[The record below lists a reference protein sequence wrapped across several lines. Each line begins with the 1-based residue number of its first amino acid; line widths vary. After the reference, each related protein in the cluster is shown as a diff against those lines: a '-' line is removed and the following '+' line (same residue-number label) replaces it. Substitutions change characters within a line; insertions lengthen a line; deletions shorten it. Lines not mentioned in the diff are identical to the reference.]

1 MAGGPPAKN
10 QPSRAAAYGPR
21 VSPYALFGGI
31 ALALGLGVILLLT
44 WGVGLN
50 WYLAWI
56 LTWSAVTF
64 AFYGYD
70 KRQAVA
76 QGLRVPEIVL
86 HLLALI
92 GGFLGGWAGRAYFHH
107 KTRKP
112 AFLIV
117 LHIATVL
124 NLGVFF
130 WLLARR

>member
-1 MAGGPPAKN
+1 MARQEPVGDKSSHSPV
-10 QPSRAAAYGPR
+10 YGPR

-31 ALALGLGVILLLT
+31 ALALGLGVTLALI

-56 LTWSAVTF
+56 LGWSVVTF

-70 KRQAVA
+70 KHQAVA

-112 AFLIV
+112 TFLIV
-117 LHIATVL
+117 LIVATVL
-124 NLGVFF
+124 NLGVFL

>member
-1 MAGGPPAKN
+1 MAGGSPAKHRSAR
-10 QPSRAAAYGPR
+10 PYSGPH
-21 VSPYALFGGI
+21 VSPYLLFGGI
-31 ALALGLGVILLLT
+31 ALAVGLGVILLLM
-44 WGVGLN
+44 WGIGLN

-56 LTWSAVTF
+56 LAWSVVTF

-70 KRQAVA
+70 KHQAIA

-92 GGFLGGWAGRAYFHH
+92 GGFLGGWAGRAYFRH

-112 AFLIV
+112 VFLVV
-117 LHIATVL
+117 LIIATVL

>member
-1 MAGGPPAKN
+1 MAGGSPAK
-10 QPSRAAAYGPR
+10 QRPARPYSGPR
-21 VSPYALFGGI
+21 VSPY
-31 ALALGLGVILLLT
+31 LALWRDRPRGSASALILLLI

-56 LTWSAVTF
+56 LAWSVVTF

-70 KRQAVA
+70 KHQAIA

-92 GGFLGGWAGRAYFHH
+92 GGFLGGWAGRAYFRH
-107 KTRKP
+107 KTRKTV
-112 AFLIV
+112 FLVV
-117 LHIATVL
+117 LIIATIL

>member
-1 MAGGPPAKN
+1 MAGGSPAKN
-10 QPSRAAAYGPR
+10 RSARPYSGPR

-31 ALALGLGVILLLT
+31 ALAVGLGVILLLV
-44 WGVGLN
+44 WGFKLN

-56 LTWSAVTF
+56 LVWSVVTF

-70 KRQAVA
+70 KHQAVA
-76 QGLRVPEIVL
+76 QGLRIPEITL

-112 AFLIV
+112 AFFIV
-117 LHIATVL
+117 LLIATIL

-130 WLLARR
+130 WLLAHR

>member
-1 MAGGPPAKN
+1 MGSRSPAKKG
-10 QPSRAAAYGPR
+10 PSRSAADRPG
-21 VSPYALFGGI
+21 VSLYALFGAI
-31 ALALGLGVILLLT
+31 AVALGLGATLALI

-56 LTWSAVTF
+56 LAWSVVTF

-70 KRQAVA
+70 KHQAVA
-76 QGLRVPEIVL
+76 QRLRVPEIVL

-112 AFLIV
+112 VFLIV
-117 LHIATVL
+117 LIIATIL

>member
-1 MAGGPPAKN
+1 MAGGSPAKN
-10 QPSRAAAYGPR
+10 RSARPYPGPQ

-31 ALALGLGVILLLT
+31 ALAVGLGVILLLV
-44 WGVGLN
+44 WGFKLN

-56 LTWSAVTF
+56 LVWSVVTF

-70 KRQAVA
+70 KRQAIA

-86 HLLALI
+86 HLLSLI

-112 AFLIV
+112 IFLVV
-117 LHIATVL
+117 LIIATVL

>member
-1 MAGGPPAKN
+1 M
-10 QPSRAAAYGPR
+10 
-21 VSPYALFGGI
+21 
-31 ALALGLGVILLLT
+31 

-50 WYLAWI
+50 WYLAWV
-56 LTWSAVTF
+56 LAWSVVTF

-70 KRQAVA
+70 KHQAIA

-112 AFLIV
+112 VFLVV
-117 LHIATVL
+117 LVIATLL

-130 WLLARR
+130 WLLARH

>member
-1 MAGGPPAKN
+1 MASKHPVQGRSTTSAT
-10 QPSRAAAYGPR
+10 YGPR
-21 VSPYALFGGI
+21 VSPYLLFGGV
-31 ALALGLGVILLLT
+31 AVALGLAVILALT

-56 LTWSAVTF
+56 LAWSVITF

-70 KRQAVA
+70 KHQAVA
-76 QGLRVPEIVL
+76 HRLRVPEIVL
-86 HLLALI
+86 HVLALI
-92 GGFLGGWAGRAYFHH
+92 GGFIGGWVGRAYFHH

-117 LHIATVL
+117 LIIATIL

-130 WLLARR
+130 WLLARH

>member
-1 MAGGPPAKN
+1 MAGGSPAKHRSAHPYGRPPPRPYL
-10 QPSRAAAYGPR
+10 PS
-21 VSPYALFGGI
+21 GGI
-31 ALALGLGVILLLT
+31 ALAVGLGMILLLM
-44 WGVGLN
+44 WGIGLN

-56 LTWSAVTF
+56 LAWSVVTF

-70 KRQAVA
+70 KHQAIA

-92 GGFLGGWAGRAYFHH
+92 GGFLGGWGGSRLFRH

-112 AFLIV
+112 VFLVV
-117 LHIATVL
+117 LIIATAL

-130 WLLARR
+130 WLLARH